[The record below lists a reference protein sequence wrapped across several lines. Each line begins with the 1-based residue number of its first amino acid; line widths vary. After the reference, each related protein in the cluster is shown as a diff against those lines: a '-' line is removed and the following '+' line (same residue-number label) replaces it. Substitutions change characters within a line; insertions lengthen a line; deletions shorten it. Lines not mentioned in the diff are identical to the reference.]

1 VPGARAWSGKP
12 APLGWPL
19 EKPAQESVHL
29 PLGAARI
36 SENSLFVTMPAR
48 DVRSLAAGISDPELF
63 SRYQMTT
70 ASVTY

>member
-1 VPGARAWSGKP
+1 
-12 APLGWPL
+12 
-19 EKPAQESVHL
+19 
-29 PLGAARI
+29 
-36 SENSLFVTMPAR
+36 MPAR